1 MTSTLKIVT
10 ASWSTVLPPDVIRVG
25 ISRGGA
31 RRQRGYRLLPP
42 LAPGAWFKSV
52 NEAEYIERYRKQLAS
67 LDPECVYGTLCD
79 MAHGAPCVALLCF
92 ERAGTDDGWCHR
104 SLAALWLSAGIGMA
118 IPEWSYGEVP
128 ADAHPLLPPSLMQRT
143 VTAGLAA
150 HDSARR

>member
-10 ASWSTVLPPDVIRVG
+10 ASWSTVLPPDIVRVG

-31 RRQRGYRLLPP
+31 RRQRGYRLLPA

-52 NEAEYIERYRKQLAS
+52 GETEYIERYQLQLAS
-67 LDPECVYGTLCD
+67 LDPQAVYGTLCD

-104 SLAALWLSAGIGMA
+104 SLAAQWLSAGLGA
-118 IPEWSYGEVP
+118 DVHEWGYETVP
-128 ADAHPLLPPSLMQRT
+128 PNRHPLLPLTLMQNAVAT
-143 VTAGLAA
+143 DLAVR
-150 HDSARR
+150 DSVR